1 MVSTTLPTAS
11 TNGLVDQAAQSADQA
26 IRSTQRAT
34 NHALDSLASGVQNLR
49 HDAAPVMNR
58 AAEQAST
65 MAHRG
70 LDAIR
75 ETSHRVTESVRH
87 GSDSTVNYIKEEPVK
102 AMLIAAGAGAALM
115 ALVYLLSRSR
125 AHD

>member
-1 MVSTTLPTAS
+1 MVATTLPPATS
-11 TNGLVDQAAQSADQA
+11 NRLVDQAAQSADQA
-26 IRSTQRAT
+26 IRSTQRVT
-34 NHALDSLASGVQNLR
+34 NQAFDSLASGVQDMR
-49 HDAAPVMNR
+49 HETAPMLNR

-70 LDAIR
+70 LDVIR
-75 ETSHRVTESVRH
+75 EGSHRVGESVRH

-102 AMLIAAGAGAALM
+102 AVLIAAGAGAALM

-125 AHD
+125 AHG